1 VFARRAVASSPS
13 DGISSSSS
21 FPTAIATFSFTF
33 INIMGKPTPSYEAA
47 GALEAAKTTPAGQSK
62 QQLRVMDDRTGQT
75 ITVASAHPPPVI
87 HSPMAGH
94 ESLPWRVSKSVS

>member
-1 VFARRAVASSPS
+1 
-13 DGISSSSS
+13 
-21 FPTAIATFSFTF
+21 
-33 INIMGKPTPSYEAA
+33 MGKPTPSYEAA

-87 HSPMAGH
+87 HSPMAVIHSPMAGH